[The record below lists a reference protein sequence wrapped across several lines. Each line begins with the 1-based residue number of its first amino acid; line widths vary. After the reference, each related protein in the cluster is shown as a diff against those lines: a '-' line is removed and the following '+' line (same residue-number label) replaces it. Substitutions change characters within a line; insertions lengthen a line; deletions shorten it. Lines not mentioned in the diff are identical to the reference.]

1 MILKLTF
8 ILGAA
13 ASGKSAYA
21 EQLVAAT
28 DAPRVYL
35 ATSQVH
41 DAEMQ
46 TKVDDHIAA
55 RGDGW
60 TTVECPFDLA
70 EALMRVRE
78 DEVALVDCA
87 TMWLS
92 NQMLADHDIEAETQ
106 KLLQALATCKGRVVI
121 VSNEVGM
128 GIVPENA
135 LARRFRNA
143 QGKLNQT
150 LAAASDT
157 AILVAAGLPVV
168 LKGQPS

>member
-13 ASGKSAYA
+13 ASGKSAYG
-21 EQLVAAT
+21 EHLVIST
-28 DAPRVYL
+28 GAPRVYL

-46 TKVDDHIAA
+46 VKVADHVAA
-55 RGDGW
+55 RGAGW
-60 TTVECPFDLA
+60 ATVECPFDLA
-70 EALMRVRE
+70 NALGEIR
-78 DEVALVDCA
+78 DDQVALVDCA

-92 NQMLADHDIEAETQ
+92 NHMLADHDLEQETAR
-106 KLLQALATCKGRVVI
+106 LMQALADCKGRVVI

-150 LAAASDT
+150 LAAAADT
-157 AILVAAGLPVV
+157 AVLVAAGLPMA
-168 LKGQPS
+168 LKGTLP